1 MTIEAVNKLKR
12 RHRLVSI
19 PLLQQK
25 LKMDHES
32 AKKAIEMMKLD
43 SMSKKTSKNK
53 KCLQTHV

>member
-1 MTIEAVNKLKR
+1 MNQTLAKIKR
-12 RHRLVSI
+12 RFRTVSV

-43 SMSKKTSKNK
+43 SMSKKTTK
-53 KCLQTHV
+53 KRKVA